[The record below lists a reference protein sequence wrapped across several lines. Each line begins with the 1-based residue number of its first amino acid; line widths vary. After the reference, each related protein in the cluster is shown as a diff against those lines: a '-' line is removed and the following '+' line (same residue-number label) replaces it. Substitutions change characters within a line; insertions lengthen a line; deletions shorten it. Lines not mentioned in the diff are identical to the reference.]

1 LQDEKLA
8 IVVDKQPIVIN
19 CDDTDDEEEH
29 VPLKVREQLAVA
41 LALSYKSGH
50 KVYAD
55 ILIVGFLV
63 TSGRAAMEG
72 GQ

>member
-8 IVVDKQPIVIN
+8 IVVDKQPTVIN

-29 VPLKVREQLAVA
+29 VPLKVCETFAVA
-41 LALSYKSGH
+41 LFYKSGC
-50 KVYAD
+50 KFNAD

-63 TSGRAAMEG
+63 TPGCAARESR
-72 GQ
+72 Q